1 MSLPSWFI
9 NTVTVASE
17 TGRDAYGKPTYGPKR
32 SVACNLSQ
40 QSRLLHA
47 VSGENVVASWK
58 IYTDQA
64 ISLTDRIW
72 LPGSDTSVQTSS
84 RMPIAITVSNDKPGT
99 RQLVRVDL

>member
-1 MSLPSWFI
+1 M
-9 NTVTVASE
+9 
-17 TGRDAYGKPTYGPKR
+17 
-32 SVACNLSQ
+32 ACNLSQ